1 MPRGGQ
7 TATYTCVSP
16 LSDAGN
22 HGSDPTKSLQ
32 VAPFRSESNSVWIGY
47 HDKSSKKYLG
57 VFPSLDEVLNRCRRN
72 STAGASNTSF
82 PRFKKEVRLGR
93 GAVPDQSHPG
103 SYLRHV
109 CCGPCQDASTKCE
122 DLILNFIPIETGH
135 SSGSHK
141 KVFLVMYKFYL
152 KGEQM
157 VALVHFSSGGSS
169 GGGRYYF
176 QKTDGTLSKVFG
188 LDINHGCVSLSPC
201 STPHDGYDSDFSSLT
216 EFDCAEDED
225 LTDVRV
231 SPRVSLQSNQKN
243 QLQEPTNAIV
253 APSPHTPLLPQC
265 LPAPPRVRG
274 RVVIDMTD
282 EDDPSPIKPEN
293 TEHTEHMM
301 APVPYKTPT
310 ATPASTPSIA
320 PSGDLSFTAR
330 FGPDP
335 LAEEYGRITT
345 QICQEYSM
353 RVFALA
359 EVKDLIQRMK
369 QAVKADDRAA
379 LCRAYGALQAFLIT
393 VE

>member
-1 MPRGGQ
+1 
-7 TATYTCVSP
+7 
-16 LSDAGN
+16 D
-22 HGSDPTKSLQ
+22 
-32 VAPFRSESNSVWIGY
+32 
-47 HDKSSKKYLG
+47 
-57 VFPSLDEVLNRCRRN
+57 
-72 STAGASNTSF
+72 
-82 PRFKKEVRLGR
+82 
-93 GAVPDQSHPG
+93 
-103 SYLRHV
+103 
-109 CCGPCQDASTKCE
+109 
-122 DLILNFIPIETGH
+122 TGH
-135 SSGSHK
+135 SSGSYK
-141 KVFLVMYKFYL
+141 KVFLVMYRFYL
-152 KGEQM
+152 KCEQM
-157 VALVHFSSGGSS
+157 VALVHYSSGGCS

-188 LDINHGCVSLSPC
+188 LDTNHGCVSLSPC
-201 STPHDGYDSDFSSLT
+201 STPHDGHDSDISSLT

-231 SPRVSLQSNQKN
+231 SPRVSLRFNQKN

-253 APSPHTPLLPQC
+253 TPSALTPVLPQG

-293 TEHTEHMM
+293 TEFTEHMM
-301 APVPYKTPT
+301 ASVPYKTPT

-320 PSGDLSFTAR
+320 PSEDLSFTAH

-353 RVFALA
+353 RVFALV

-369 QAVKADDRAA
+369 QAVKADDRPA

>member
-1 MPRGGQ
+1 MPRNKHKDI
-7 TATYTCVSP
+7 YTCLSP
-16 LSDAGN
+16 LSDPGN

-32 VAPFRSESNSVWIGY
+32 VAPFRSESNSIWIGY

-57 VFPSLDEVLNRCRRN
+57 VFPSLDEVLDRCRRN
-72 STAGASNTSF
+72 SAAGGSNTLF
-82 PRFKKEVRLGR
+82 PRFRTSIQLEHGV
-93 GAVPDQSHPG
+93 VPDQDCPG

-109 CCGPCQDASTKCE
+109 CCVSCQDGSRDCE
-122 DLILNFIPIETGH
+122 DLILNSIPVEMDD
-135 SSGSHK
+135 SSSRYE
-141 KVFLVMYKFYL
+141 KVFLLIYKFYL

-157 VALVHFSSGGSS
+157 VALVHHISAGKFF
-169 GGGRYYF
+169 F
-176 QKTDGTLSKVFG
+176 QKTDGSLSKVFC
-188 LDINHGCVSLSPC
+188 LDSKHGCIGLLPRPTTQDSE
-201 STPHDGYDSDFSSLT
+201 YDSDTSSLT
-216 EFDCAEDED
+216 QFDCAEDENS
-225 LTDVRV
+225 TEARV
-231 SPRVSLQSNQKN
+231 SLRVSLQSNQEN
-243 QLQEPTNAIV
+243 QLQEPTNTIV
-253 APSPHTPLLPQC
+253 APSPQTPLLPQG

-293 TEHTEHMM
+293 TEHAEHMM
-301 APVPYKTPT
+301 APGPYETPT
-310 ATPASTPSIA
+310 ATPVSTPSIA
-320 PSGDLSFTAR
+320 PSEDFSFTAH

-369 QAVKADDRAA
+369 QAVKADDRPA